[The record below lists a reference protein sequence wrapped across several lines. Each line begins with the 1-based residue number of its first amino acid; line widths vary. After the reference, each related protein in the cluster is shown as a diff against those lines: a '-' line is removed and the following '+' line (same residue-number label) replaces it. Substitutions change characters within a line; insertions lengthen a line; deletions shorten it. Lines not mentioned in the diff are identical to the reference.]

1 MLSHSKEK
9 EGLFREE
16 THSID
21 RVCGVV
27 NFYIGSWW
35 VSSVLR
41 LLHRLMIGRSIS
53 VVLEKGWGFQGIGPH
68 PLFDI
73 LWSSLEPSWH
83 PGCVTLRVY

>member
-16 THSID
+16 TPSID

-35 VSSVLR
+35 VLLVLR
-41 LLHRLMIGRSIS
+41 
-53 VVLEKGWGFQGIGPH
+53 
-68 PLFDI
+68 
-73 LWSSLEPSWH
+73 
-83 PGCVTLRVY
+83 

>member
-21 RVCGVV
+21 SVCGAV

-41 LLHRLMIGRSIS
+41 
-53 VVLEKGWGFQGIGPH
+53 
-68 PLFDI
+68 
-73 LWSSLEPSWH
+73 
-83 PGCVTLRVY
+83 